1 MKQNITIF
9 AKRIYG
15 QINWFTMKRRL
26 YTSDFYTK
34 SAFRNY
40 ALSSSLFSVW
50 YETLIFHSPSVENVK
65 FEVDIEPSRNACEVF
80 KARELTFVN
89 DCFKH
94 ERRACF
100 DRRRKLIGVLYQALF
115 TNIVTAPLNNL
126 QIIFLFYSPNP

>member
-80 KARELTFVN
+80 KARESRDFGMT
-89 DCFKH
+89 
-94 ERRACF
+94 
-100 DRRRKLIGVLYQALF
+100 ALN
-115 TNIVTAPLNNL
+115 TSVEPVSTEGEN
-126 QIIFLFYSPNP
+126 